1 MQLKLNLGSYY
12 VLGKDAKAER
22 LHLPPHHLTT
32 HCVTLGASGSGKT
45 GAAFGIIEEA
55 LRARIPVLLIDVK
68 GDLPNLGLV
77 FPTFRGEE
85 FAPWVQPHPGDSRSV
100 EEIAAH
106 LAKERESGLAE
117 CGISEADLRSFVSG
131 LDLRIIT
138 PGGDGGESLHMLS
151 ALEQPQGRWQA
162 DPLSARASLSA
173 ALSLVLRLLRRDP
186 DAATSRDHVLLSLLA
201 ERRLQAGR
209 PSDLAALIADVVEPP
224 LQTLG
229 ALAIDD
235 YISPKQRAE
244 LAAALNT
251 LLASPSFSAWRQ
263 GTPLDIDSWLS
274 PKPAADPGAEH
285 KTPAVVLSVAHL
297 DDEERSLVLGVVLEE
312 LLTWV
317 RGLPGSKALRALIV
331 FDELYGFLPPHP
343 RSPATKP
350 PLVAL
355 IKQARAF
362 GVGLV
367 LSTQNPMDLD
377 YRVLSNAG
385 IWYVGRLQ
393 TDADRARVVESMAES
408 AGTGALSESGLTNV
422 IKQLKNRWFLM
433 RNLHSSEGT
442 LLVQPRYAMS
452 YLRGPMT
459 AVELRRMRGG
469 NK

>member
-1 MQLKLNLGSYY
+1 MQPKLNLGTYF
-12 VLGKDAKAER
+12 VLGSNAKAET

-45 GAAFGIIEEA
+45 GAAFGIVEEA
-55 LRARIPVLLIDVK
+55 LRAEIPVLLIDVK

-77 FPTFRGEE
+77 FPSFGAHE
-85 FAPWVQPHPGDSRSV
+85 FMPWVQPQPGDNRSIDEV
-100 EEIAAH
+100 AQH
-106 LAKERESGLAE
+106 LADERKAGLEAA
-117 CGISEADLRSFVSG
+117 GIGEADLHDFVE
-131 LDLRIIT
+131 RVEVRVIT
-138 PGGDGGESLHMLS
+138 PGGDGGESLHVLS
-151 ALEQPQGRWQA
+151 ALEQPHRRWQN
-162 DPLSARASLSA
+162 DPLAARASLSA
-173 ALSLVLRLLRRDP
+173 AISLVLRLLERDP
-186 DAATSRDHVLLSLLA
+186 NAATSRDHVFLSLLA
-201 ERRLQAGR
+201 ERQLQAGK
-209 PSDLAALIADVVEPP
+209 PSDLATLIANVLEPP
-224 LQTLG
+224 IQTVG
-229 ALAIDD
+229 ALPIDS

-244 LAAALNT
+244 LAASLNT

-263 GTPLDIDSWLS
+263 GAALDVGEWLS
-274 PKPAADPGAEH
+274 PKPATIPGARP
-285 KTPAVVLSVAHL
+285 KTPAVIVSVAHL
-297 DDEERSLVLGVVLEE
+297 DDEERTLVLGVLLEE

-343 RSPATKP
+343 RNPATKP

-393 TDADRARVVESMAES
+393 TDADRERVVESMAQS
-408 AGTGALSESGLTNV
+408 AGTGTLSEAALSNV
-422 IKQLKNRWFLM
+422 VKQLKNRWFLM
-433 RNLHSSEGT
+433 RNVHSAAGT

-459 AVELRRMRGG
+459 AAELKRMRGQ
-469 NK
+469 